1 MQIVRLT
8 ATVIYYALR
17 DQSDGSYI
25 NCWLVDQLVGILCL
39 VFSPCSLDLGRQ
51 KHVLISDIVFLSE
64 LLVNIFKFGF
74 LLRFDHICYV

>member
-39 VFSPCSLDLGRQ
+39 VFPPMLIRFRQTKTCFDL
-51 KHVLISDIVFLSE
+51 KHCVISF
-64 LLVNIFKFGF
+64 
-74 LLRFDHICYV
+74 